1 MQAES
6 YFQLLNPLVFLLFSA
21 GFFAVNA
28 VRPSRAVLMLAISYL
43 LGATA
48 FTVDILEQAD
58 IFRIGA
64 IAISGVY
71 ALTAV
76 LSSAGVACLYRGS
89 APWKLFG
96 AAFIIHMA
104 LYSWS
109 YSTNGYGWTSSF
121 LANFGCGVI
130 FSIGLIYI
138 RNHLSRAIDKVIFW
152 IYFVSCAQCFVRP
165 VLLAYL
171 SGWSFSASGFD
182 QTDFVMALHFVVGAC
197 AVTTGMA
204 LLVACSTD
212 IIDELQQRSVTDRLS
227 GVYNRRGFE
236 DAAESLLRMQ
246 KDNDFV
252 AVILA
257 DIDHFKQVNDTR
269 GHAFGDMVIAELG
282 ALFNQYADH
291 DRIAGRIGGE
301 EFAMLVIGEPVHVV
315 KDLADA
321 LRRDF
326 SKLRIDADHD
336 DAASA
341 FTASFGVA
349 LLQPDEGLLSVIARA
364 DEALYL
370 SKNHGRNRVSCE
382 TDVQVEKLRT
392 AANAHMRRK
401 HRDGLI
407 AAGL

>member
-1 MQAES
+1 MPAES

-28 VRPSRAVLMLAISYL
+28 VRPSRAILLLALSYL
-43 LGATA
+43 CGAAA
-48 FTVDILEQAD
+48 FTADILEYAG
-58 IFRIGA
+58 ILRLGTTGLSILY
-64 IAISGVY
+64 GV
-71 ALTAV
+71 TAV
-76 LSSAGVACLYRGS
+76 LTSAGVVCLYRRT
-89 APWKLFG
+89 APWKLF
-96 AAFIIHMA
+96 ALAFVLHVS
-104 LYSWS
+104 LSSWS
-109 YSTNGYGWTSSF
+109 YLAFGLGWKSSIV
-121 LANFGCGVI
+121 ANFCSGVVL
-130 FSIGLIYI
+130 SLGLVLI
-138 RNHLSRAIDKVIFW
+138 RNHLPRTIDKVAFW
-152 IYFVSCAQCFVRP
+152 AYCLCCVQCFIRP
-165 VLLAYL
+165 VLMAHFAGGAFL
-171 SGWSFSASGFD
+171 SDNFD
-182 QTDFVMALHFVVGAC
+182 QTIFVMALHFVVGAC

-204 LLVACSTD
+204 LLVACSTE
-212 IIDELQQRSVTDRLS
+212 IIEDFRRSSVTDRLS
-227 GVYNRRGFE
+227 GVFNRRGFE
-236 DAAESLLRMQ
+236 DAAEAMLRMR
-246 KDNDFV
+246 KGNEFV

-326 SKLRIDADHD
+326 NKLRIDADHD
-336 DAASA
+336 DAASS

-401 HRDGLI
+401 HRDGLE
-407 AAGL
+407 ALQA